1 MNVIVKFSFM
11 EIIGIIASVIA
22 AVAAIIA
29 LWYTIGASKGN
40 ILKRIDRKERQIQE
54 IDNQL
59 VRLYGLNR
67 GSGGFITPLDA
78 KKSKLKAEIAE
89 LKRRL

>member
-1 MNVIVKFSFM
+1 M
-11 EIIGIIASVIA
+11 EIVGIIASVIA

-29 LWYTIGASKGN
+29 LWYTIGASKGS
-40 ILKRIDRKERQIQE
+40 ILKRIDRKERRIQE

-59 VRLYGLNR
+59 VRMYGINR
-67 GSGGFITPLDA
+67 GSGGFITHLDA
-78 KKSKLKAEIAE
+78 KKTKLKAEIAE

>member
-1 MNVIVKFSFM
+1 M

-22 AVAAIIA
+22 AIAAIIA
-29 LWYTIGASKGN
+29 LWYTIGASKGS

-54 IDNQL
+54 IDNKL
-59 VRLYGLNR
+59 VRMYGLNR
-67 GSGGFITPLDA
+67 GRGGFITPLDE
-78 KKSKLKAEIAE
+78 KKFKLQAEVAE